1 MPQDVNRTGARWGRL
16 AFLVLL
22 PPIVLWL
29 GRWVLELVHAALL
42 SAPILCTPPG
52 AELAPWLYVL
62 ATCVVLG
69 APLALYLRTLARMR
83 DARDAGARAAGPL
96 RLHGLGWRP
105 FARALGLAVGLWLCY
120 QVLLWLCQAYA
131 PGLLDS
137 GRAATSGQATTP
149 GSALAGLVSG
159 CVVAP
164 LLEEGWYRGAWLT
177 ALARAGVPFAL
188 ANVLQATAFGLAH
201 FSPFQIGWTAVI
213 GLALGALARRLG
225 SAAPG
230 MLAHAVLN
238 SPLCGMAFTALMQGC
253 GLAGVLEQLSYAQY
267 GAGLSPAV
275 LPLLGGTLLLGALL
289 ALGVLLVPEL
299 ARRRP

>member
-188 ANVLQATAFGLAH
+188 ANVLQAAAFGLTH
-201 FSPFQIGWTAVI
+201 FSPFQIALTTAF
-213 GLALGALARRLG
+213 GLALGRLAARLG
-225 SAAPG
+225 SAVPG
-230 MLAHAVLN
+230 MLAHALLN
-238 SPLCGMAFTALMQGC
+238 SPLPSAALAVVVQGL
-253 GLAGVLEQLSYAQY
+253 GLSGTFDQLLYAQY
-267 GAGLSPAV
+267 GAGLSPAA
-275 LPLLGGTLLLGALL
+275 LPLLAGMLLGGTLLALAALL
-289 ALGVLLVPEL
+289 AP
-299 ARRRP
+299 ARAR